1 VTSQNRRDQIL
12 NFVMKNPGYHFRGIQ
27 RALRVPTGVLQ
38 YHLNLLIKDNEIIT
52 REINGTTCYFPNRT
66 LKEEQFIIFSH
77 LRNGVRNRILR
88 VMLDGRAR
96 SPSELLKEVTVS
108 APTLSYHL
116 SLMVEDGIL
125 EKILLE
131 KGVGYRIKDLEL
143 FRGLILAYK
152 ESFADRL
159 IQDFISLWDR

>member
-1 VTSQNRRDQIL
+1 
-12 NFVMKNPGYHFRGIQ
+12 
-27 RALRVPTGVLQ
+27 
-38 YHLNLLIKDNEIIT
+38 
-52 REINGTTCYFPNRT
+52 
-66 LKEEQFIIFSH
+66 
-77 LRNGVRNRILR
+77 
-88 VMLDGRAR
+88 MLDGRAR

-108 APTLSYHL
+108 APTVSYHL